1 MGAARMYARA
11 RDFECTRNSR
21 PANTRRTCSGGACN
35 RGCDKVAKRERML
48 SQRELSRKE
57 GQELKK
63 KWKVIILEKE
73 TTAVRFQKRIEM
85 TQIAPVQGNS
95 SAPP

>member
-1 MGAARMYARA
+1 
-11 RDFECTRNSR
+11 
-21 PANTRRTCSGGACN
+21 
-35 RGCDKVAKRERML
+35 ML

-73 TTAVRFQKRIEM
+73 TTAVRFQKSIEM

-95 SAPP
+95 SALP